1 MRLEP
6 LCRLSMRYTE
16 GAWIRPFG
24 TVEGAGFGSGEGE
37 VSGPELRGTLRWA
50 NAPRRR
56 EDGVWTPNLRGVIT
70 TEDRAEILTSLRGQS
85 VQEATTGG
93 GLRSILARVELLGDD
108 ERYRWLNTTFIV
120 GEGEIDEETGGVVGA
135 GLRVHQRGRRAR
147 SCDRSGSPRGF
158 PSGGQVVTGLGALG
172 RTRTCAPGS
181 GGRCSIR

>member
-37 VSGPELRGTLRWA
+37 VSGPVLRGTLRWA

-85 VQEATTGG
+85 VQEATG
-93 GLRSILARVELLGDD
+93 GLRAILTPGRAPQRRRTLSVAEHDLHRRRGRDRRGD
-108 ERYRWLNTTFIV
+108 
-120 GEGEIDEETGGVVGA
+120 GGVVGA

-158 PSGGQVVTGLGALG
+158 PSGGPVVAGFGALG